1 MYDIVIVGGGISG
14 IYCLKKLIE
23 NNKHR
28 NVVLLERNSFLGGR
42 IRTKYNKDKVQFET
56 GPWRFHHSHTRL
68 LSLIHEYNLT
78 YHKTTSSNVNMK
90 IATCHTPNPKKL
102 KKTFKLSGLSYKD
115 VNLYKN
121 GNCSEKKIIKIPPI
135 MDSTVNV
142 YDIMNENEGT
152 YYVLDKGFT
161 HLIQTMSKPYED
173 YIRMNSMVL
182 DITKQKDIYNIEYK
196 QGNKQDYT
204 IHNIQ
209 CHKIILCIPAEV
221 YKHWTFS
228 QLYLLPLLN
237 SVGTIPLHHI
247 YGYSKQLNT
256 YYNKTFI
263 IQTDNTLSSVI
274 SGDFNNNWFQLSY
287 SAGDLALFLN
297 RLKLKYPSKFKQF
310 LNDNLKQLKIP
321 LHASKV
327 ESYFWLHAIHYWK
340 SNFDFDLHTHVR
352 NSIYPHPVKLK
363 NLWIAGESFSSIQ
376 GWIEGCLETSDM
388 VLQSIYNTYVFKPI
402 QVKKGNFVY
411 LDDRVLDIIK
421 WKKFILVVKRL
432 YQIM

>member
-1 MYDIVIVGGGISG
+1 VGLHDAGVPFKSTGSTNG
-14 IYCLKKLIE
+14 Q
-23 NNKHR
+23 
-28 NVVLLERNSFLGGR
+28 G
-42 IRTKYNKDKVQFET
+42 TKNIFQ
-56 GPWRFHHSHTRL
+56 RQL
-68 LSLIHEYNLT
+68 
-78 YHKTTSSNVNMK
+78 
-90 IATCHTPNPKKL
+90 PKN
-102 KKTFKLSGLSYKD
+102 LSGSSL
-115 VNLYKN
+115 
-121 GNCSEKKIIKIPPI
+121 EKTNKIIPDLVIRASHLSGSNGV
-135 MDSTVNV
+135 DC
-142 YDIMNENEGT
+142 D
-152 YYVLDKGFT
+152 LDGANHIVDFKT
-161 HLIQTMSKPYED
+161 L
-173 YIRMNSMVL
+173 
-182 DITKQKDIYNIEYK
+182 
-196 QGNKQDYT
+196 QGLS
-204 IHNIQ
+204 H
-209 CHKIILCIPAEV
+209 EV
-221 YKHWTFS
+221 YKHWTIS

-256 YYNKTFI
+256 YYNNTFI

-363 NLWIAGESFSSIQ
+363 HLWIAGESFSSIQ